1 MSFVGLE
8 PRGGLLGRA
17 EVLVPRLEV
26 IVLGRTPVGY
36 GLKTS
41 NSFSQRIHEIQFV
54 FRRKK
59 PVIFAAEV
67 QIVTELRRGVE
78 VLVA

>member
-1 MSFVGLE
+1 MSFVGLV

-26 IVLGRTPVGY
+26 IVQGRTPVGY

-41 NSFSQRIHEIQFV
+41 NSFSQLIHEIQFLYQ
-54 FRRKK
+54 FKF
-59 PVIFAAEV
+59 PYS
-67 QIVTELRRGVE
+67 
-78 VLVA
+78 

>member
-1 MSFVGLE
+1 MSFVGLV

-41 NSFSQRIHEIQFV
+41 NSFSQLIHEIQFLYQFQFQ
-54 FRRKK
+54 FRYLFRFRCQFQY
-59 PVIFAAEV
+59 PYS
-67 QIVTELRRGVE
+67 
-78 VLVA
+78 